1 MNTMEHIAEPQMF
14 EWKWS
19 TGETY
24 KKSSRIIKENKPSDN
39 TVIEQCLE
47 TNIFLNSIP
56 HKGLQTEQM
65 QISNKRADQNAK
77 LNDRELIVQTTVNP
91 FMNNSNYI
99 EDLQKEH
106 DFLRPKD
113 SNNGSQPVITYSD

>member
-1 MNTMEHIAEPQMF
+1 MNTIEHSTELKIF

-24 KKSSRIIKENKPSDN
+24 KKSSRRMKEPNKGGDA
-39 TVIEQCLE
+39 VVEQCLE

-56 HKGLQTEQM
+56 HKDVHSEQTQL
-65 QISNKRADQNAK
+65 SNKREEQNAK
-77 LNDRELIVQTTVNP
+77 LNDRELIAQTTVNP
-91 FMNNSNYI
+91 FMNNANYI
-99 EDLQKEH
+99 DDLQKEH

-113 SNNGSQPVITYSD
+113 SNGDSHTSITYSL

>member
-1 MNTMEHIAEPQMF
+1 MNNTIITKQKEIF

-19 TGETY
+19 TGEPY
-24 KKSSRIIKENKPSDN
+24 KKSCRSVQSINNTDN
-39 TVIEQCLE
+39 DIIEQCLE

-65 QISNKRADQNAK
+65 QVSNKRADQNAK